1 GFQRHGGARR
11 AGIKEIDV
19 SHTDGT
25 EEDAEWLAFGAN
37 KEHLGARR
45 TREDV
50 QKAIQRA
57 LGHPRADEMTNGQ
70 IAAHV
75 GCTEG
80 TIRNARRKRGG
91 ASSEFPKMRT
101 VTRGGSTYSMNTEN
115 IGKGRAAEAETT
127 TPAVGADEQPA
138 DEQARAADASAKR
151 IERARKEDAASAK
164 APILDGEN
172 DPVPDHLRDDFASSA
187 LADYLEKL
195 RGV

>member
-1 GFQRHGGARR
+1 
-11 AGIKEIDV
+11 
-19 SHTDGT
+19 
-25 EEDAEWLAFGAN
+25 
-37 KEHLGARR
+37 
-45 TREDV
+45 
-50 QKAIQRA
+50 
-57 LGHPRADEMTNGQ
+57 
-70 IAAHV
+70 
-75 GCTEG
+75 
-80 TIRNARRKRGG
+80 
-91 ASSEFPKMRT
+91 RT

-195 RGV
+195 RGVADSIDYKALASRAKQLAAVYPFVRIENFLGSLKLIRDSFEDALVAAEDGLIYAVCPLCKG